1 MSLHCDCL
9 HTSEV
14 TGETVV
20 RETDVRQEYK
30 LWVVEFVYSC
40 SYLLLF
46 LCCCFSKAQDFF
58 RCLFDLFID
67 LKTILH

>member
-30 LWVVEFVYSC
+30 LWVEFVYSC
-40 SYLLLF
+40 CYFCVVVFLKHKISSDVYLT
-46 LCCCFSKAQDFF
+46 CSV
-58 RCLFDLFID
+58 
-67 LKTILH
+67 T